1 MDCRDVEERDILEGY
16 LLGRLTGPDRD
27 EFESHYFECASCFA
41 QLRTALVVQEE
52 LQHHPAVLAQPRS
65 ALFRR
70 AWALTPALVTVT
82 LLFVVGIWWYSAR
95 EQQPSQQVSSSPSAA
110 SPVLPEQHQPSS
122 PSSASLETLARVEP
136 PPYAAVVLRGAED
149 ESQET
154 FRQAMKFYLK
164 RDYANAIPGLRAAV
178 NASPQSSSFNFY
190 LGACY
195 LLTGRTDSAIDSF
208 RKTVSLG
215 DPTYSEEAHFYLA
228 KAYLRNKDVSH
239 AEEELGATTKFEGT
253 RAVEAAQ
260 ILHQLGK

>member
-41 QLRTALVVQEE
+41 QLRTALAVQEE
-52 LQHHPAVLAQPRS
+52 LQHHPVVLAQPRS

-154 FRQAMKFYLK
+154 FRQAMQFYLK

-195 LLTGRTDSAIDSF
+195 LLNGQTDLAVQSF
-208 RKTVSLG
+208 NTTVSLD
-215 DPTYSEEAHFYLA
+215 DPAYSELARFYLA
-228 KAYLRNKDVSH
+228 KAYLKKKNIRA
-239 AEEELGATTKFEGT
+239 AEGELQKTIDLHGDKEQ
-253 RAVEAAQ
+253 EAAE
-260 ILHQLGK
+260 ILRQLRK